1 MKTAVH
7 WIARVS
13 AAVSVIVLSLLVIGN
28 ILEMD
33 KWPSVNESVGL
44 LFFPFGLLLGLLTGF
59 KQPMYGGCVAIV
71 SLLAF
76 YSWHMAV
83 EGNLP
88 RGLYFVIFALPG
100 LLFLTSGWLSKRR
113 QEVAL

>member
-1 MKTAVH
+1 MNTSFH
-7 WIARVS
+7 WIARAS
-13 AAVSVIVLSLLVIGN
+13 AAISIIVLSLFIVGN
-28 ILEMD
+28 VQGMD
-33 KWPSVNESVGL
+33 KLPSVNESVGL

-59 KQPMYGGCVAIV
+59 KQPMFGGCVAIV

-83 EGNLP
+83 EGSLP
-88 RGLYFVIFALPG
+88 RGLYFMIFALPG
-100 LLFLTSGWLSKRR
+100 LLFLTSGWLSRIR